1 MARADFRKPKECM
14 GESRRVA
21 APPAWKGC
29 AMAGY
34 RYRESYKYKK
44 SNITRNTLTYMAA
57 GRWNEMVLAAQWL
70 AM

>member
-1 MARADFRKPKECM
+1 VARVDLRKLKECK

-34 RYRESYKYKK
+34 RYRESYKYKEG
-44 SNITRNTLTYMAA
+44 NITRNTLT
-57 GRWNEMVLAAQWL
+57 
-70 AM
+70 

>member
-1 MARADFRKPKECM
+1 M

-44 SNITRNTLTYMAA
+44 GNITRNTLTA
-57 GRWNEMVLAAQWL
+57 GRWKEMVLAAQWL